1 MELSEGIKGKYY
13 FISNQNFAFTFLFTY
28 SQSLDVQVFNSEK
41 CKLSPIYLYKEGE
54 EWEEGDETLI
64 TWGERWLGERR
75 SGDGVWRD
83 TPRKKLDRLKGKD
96 GGVAFKFIQRAGV

>member
-1 MELSEGIKGKYY
+1 MYIKYIYLHTYIICIYY
-13 FISNQNFAFTFLFTY
+13 IEA
-28 SQSLDVQVFNSEK
+28 
-41 CKLSPIYLYKEGE
+41 PIYLYKEGE